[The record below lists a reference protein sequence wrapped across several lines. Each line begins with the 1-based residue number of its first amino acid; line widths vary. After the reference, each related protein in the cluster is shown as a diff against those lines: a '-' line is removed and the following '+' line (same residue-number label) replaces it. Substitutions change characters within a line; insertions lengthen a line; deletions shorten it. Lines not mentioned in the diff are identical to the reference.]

1 MCSFKIVKK
10 EKKNIFQ
17 KMYLFFGG
25 PDPLRNTQV
34 PTKTNQRISLFCKIF
49 KEIKIGATVE
59 EL

>member
-49 KEIKIGATVE
+49 LKIKIGATVE

>member
-1 MCSFKIVKK
+1 MCSYKIVKK
-10 EKKNIFQ
+10 KKKKNQ

-25 PDPLRNTQV
+25 ANPLRNTQV

-49 KEIKIGATVE
+49 LKIKIGATVE